1 VTRTIEQI
9 EALLEEDLFKLR
21 APQYKAISTLRERL
35 IPPGYRAHVQLL
47 AKGGRKKRKDASA
60 DSWSPKQVKLGFLS
74 NRRLNQRPTR
84 NPCAKPGRRPIQCPI
99 SCALWIELS

>member
-1 VTRTIEQI
+1 MTGTIEQI

-21 APQYKAISTLRERL
+21 APEYRAISTLRERL

-60 DSWSPKQVKLGFLS
+60 DSWSPEAGEIRISFEPEVKSAPHETHARSRVAG
-74 NRRLNQRPTR
+74 
-84 NPCAKPGRRPIQCPI
+84 
-99 SCALWIELS
+99 